1 MLYMTNNDSWST
13 WEAKA
18 KFSELLRRVREGQT
32 ITVTYHGEPVAEVRP
47 LKPQAGIA
55 ARIERLE
62 ARGLLSVPER
72 AMPALSPLAP
82 RPGGLS
88 RFLEDRHR

>member
-1 MLYMTNNDSWST
+1 MTTSQSWPT

-18 KFSELLRRVREGQT
+18 RFSELLRLVRAGQT

-47 LKPQAGIA
+47 LDPAAGIT
-55 ARIERLE
+55 ARIQRL
-62 ARGLLSVPER
+62 RSQGVLSVAEAPDE
-72 AMPALSPLAP
+72 PLEPLAS

-88 RFLEDRHR
+88 RFLRDRNE